1 MKRTIIRRAVLAVA
15 ICLASNIPLWASPG
29 VGGRSAFEFMKIS
42 PVTRAVAV
50 GEAYSAMG
58 DDVGSIHYN
67 PAGLASILTNELNF
81 TYLMLYQDISYEYIA
96 FAYPLGQAAP
106 KIGGTLAA
114 SVNLIQLGSMDRVN
128 DDAEILGTFT
138 SGNSL
143 FTFSYARAFGDY
155 VHSGFNLKYVRQQ
168 IDTIKQTAVNVDF
181 GVVVLPPFEGLR
193 VGVVAR
199 NLGGS
204 VDDFDMPLVLNT
216 SASYR
221 MYELFSY
228 NDDICFAVECDIPVL
243 PIEDR
248 LGMRAGLEYDLKW
261 VGHRVTVRGGY
272 KFLDTDVEGVGLT
285 VGGGYGV
292 DIGGTILFLDYAFA
306 PAGDFGQSH
315 RMSLTAKF

>member
-1 MKRTIIRRAVLAVA
+1 MTPIIRSLALAVA
-15 ICLASNIPLWASPG
+15 VLLSGIPSVWAKSA
-29 VGGRSAFEFMKIS
+29 VGGRSSFEFMKIS
-42 PVTRAVAV
+42 PSTRAVAV

-58 DDVGSIHYN
+58 DDVGSIQYN

-81 TYLMLYQDISYEYIA
+81 TYLMLYQDLNFEHIA

-114 SVNLIQLGSMDRVN
+114 SVNLLQFGSMDRVN
-128 DDAEILGTFT
+128 DDAEVMGTFT

-143 FTFSYARAFGDY
+143 FTFSYARAFGDF
-155 VHSGFNLKYVRQQ
+155 VHVGFNLKYIRQQ
-168 IDTIKQTAVNVDF
+168 IDTVRGTAFNGDL

-199 NLGGS
+199 NLGGP
-204 VDDFDMPLVLNT
+204 VQDFDQPLVLNT

-228 NDDICFAVECDIPVL
+228 HDDMCIAVECDIPIQ

-248 LGMRAGLEYDLKW
+248 LGMRAGLEYDFKW
-261 VGHRVTVRGGY
+261 VGFRTTLRGGY
-272 KFLDTDVEGVGLT
+272 KFLDTDVDGVGLT
-285 VGGGYGV
+285 VGGGFGI

-306 PAGDFGQSH
+306 PAGDFGSSH